1 MDRRKRKRVQEKT
14 MKKQETWFPIL
25 LRKKKNQKEKIIKAE
40 EEPTI
45 PPQNQISF
53 CYTKKT

>member
-1 MDRRKRKRVQEKT
+1 MCKGKDYE
-14 MKKQETWFPIL
+14 ETRNMISNTI
-25 LRKKKNQKEKIIKAE
+25 KKNKKQKEKIIKAE